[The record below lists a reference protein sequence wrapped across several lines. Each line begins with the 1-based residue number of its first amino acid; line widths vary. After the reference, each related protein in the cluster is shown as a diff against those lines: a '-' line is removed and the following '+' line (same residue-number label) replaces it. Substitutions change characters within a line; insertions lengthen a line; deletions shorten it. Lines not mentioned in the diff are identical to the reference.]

1 MSRTYPHGKM
11 TQIKVIFF
19 SWGKL
24 FKGAGEEDLLKYEP
38 YNNLTSSL
46 YFKTEWV
53 SWQWLDLAI
62 SGVSIPAAIL
72 LYGALLTVN
81 V

>member
-1 MSRTYPHGKM
+1 MSKTYPHGKM

-24 FKGAGEEDLLKYEP
+24 FKGVGEEDLLKYEP

-46 YFKTEWV
+46 YFIYKG
-53 SWQWLDLAI
+53 LMC
-62 SGVSIPAAIL
+62 
-72 LYGALLTVN
+72 
-81 V
+81 